1 MAIFTVIT
9 MAYYLTFSQG
19 AGFKAAREQAKCRK
33 DSAGLGPS
41 TAILFV
47 FCRTRRKCSE
57 SLGSRSC
64 SSSWLSNYF
73 PLISGNLVH
82 CNFVYCYTARKIWN
96 TEKKVEEKLKYSLE
110 WKKELFEHKKAPKNA
125 FKGVVWNAS
134 LRLTERHAGRR
145 LKGLTFQ
152 TSFELVFNKLFG
164 DREACHLEK
173 IYCISPKSPSASTK
187 VT

>member
-9 MAYYLTFSQG
+9 MAYCLTFSQG

-47 FCRTRRKCSE
+47 SCRTRRKYSE
-57 SLGSRSC
+57 SLGRRSC
-64 SSSWLSNYF
+64 SSSLLSNYF
-73 PLISGNLVH
+73 PLISGYLVY

-96 TEKKVEEKLKYSLE
+96 TEERYKRNLKYSLG
-110 WKKELFEHKKAPKNA
+110 WKKELYEHKKAPKNV

-134 LRLTERHAGRR
+134 LRLSERHAGRR

-152 TSFELVFNKLFG
+152 TSFELVFKLFG
-164 DREACHLEK
+164 DREECHLEK

>member
-1 MAIFTVIT
+1 MYVSHSSHSSETLWEPKLHTICPLLKMAIFTVLT

-47 FCRTRRKCSE
+47 SCRTRRKYSE
-57 SLGSRSC
+57 SLGRRSC
-64 SSSWLSNYF
+64 SSSSLSNYF
-73 PLISGNLVH
+73 PLISGNLVY
-82 CNFVYCYTARKIWN
+82 CNFVYA
-96 TEKKVEEKLKYSLE
+96 
-110 WKKELFEHKKAPKNA
+110 H
-125 FKGVVWNAS
+125 
-134 LRLTERHAGRR
+134 RHTGRR

-152 TSFELVFNKLFG
+152 TSFELVFKLFG
-164 DREACHLEK
+164 DREECHLEK